1 MLCQLVV
8 THPNHAKSINSCNSQ
23 QLNRC
28 RGQPLPNLI
37 GSISSEEGQEVMD
50 DAEGRW
56 LSFCVKKSDLMILER
71 KSIPQHLS
79 GLECLETPASF
90 VSVLND
96 LEDAG
101 EVMGLHMEGTSIS

>member
-1 MLCQLVV
+1 
-8 THPNHAKSINSCNSQ
+8 
-23 QLNRC
+23 
-28 RGQPLPNLI
+28 
-37 GSISSEEGQEVMD
+37 MD